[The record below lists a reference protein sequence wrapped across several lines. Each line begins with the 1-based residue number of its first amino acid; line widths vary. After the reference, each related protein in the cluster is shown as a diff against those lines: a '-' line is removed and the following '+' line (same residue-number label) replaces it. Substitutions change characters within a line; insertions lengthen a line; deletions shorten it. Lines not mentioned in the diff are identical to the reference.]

1 VLEVGAG
8 TGGTSAAVLP
18 ALPADRTSYTFTD
31 VSDFFLSRAAERF
44 AEYGFVRYARFDVE
58 QPADEQ
64 GYEPGSYDLVV
75 AANVLHA
82 TRNLDVTLANVRS
95 LLAPGGTLL
104 AYEGTHHPRWFDTTT
119 GLIEGWQLFED
130 DWRVDVPLIPPA
142 RWSEALQAADFS
154 DVATFPADDA
164 PTAGL
169 LHNVIVARASG
180 VEVAATARR
189 SPGETAQGDAAE
201 VAVTTPAAFDV
212 RAALAEAMPDER
224 HDVVVDAVRRA
235 IAHVLRIADPTR
247 LRRDQPLLDL
257 GFDSLMAVE
266 LRNVLMRWLALDQKL
281 PATLVF
287 DHPTIDAIAVHL
299 EPMLD
304 AGDADTGGEIDSD
317 VGSADTIAGS
327 GARAPLD
334 EATLAGLTDEEV
346 EATLLRKL
354 AEIEK

>member
-1 VLEVGAG
+1 
-8 TGGTSAAVLP
+8 
-18 ALPADRTSYTFTD
+18 
-31 VSDFFLSRAAERF
+31 
-44 AEYGFVRYARFDVE
+44 
-58 QPADEQ
+58 
-64 GYEPGSYDLVV
+64 
-75 AANVLHA
+75 VLHA

-130 DWRVDVPLIPPA
+130 DCRDDVPLIPPS

-154 DVATFPADDA
+154 DVATFPAQDA
-164 PTAGL
+164 PTADL
-169 LHNVIVARASG
+169 LHNVLVARAAG
-180 VEVAATARR
+180 VETVSTARR
-189 SPGETAQGDAAE
+189 SAGVDDHGSDEAAASG
-201 VAVTTPAAFDV
+201 VATPADLDV

-266 LRNVLMRWLALDQKL
+266 LRNVLKQWLELEQKL

-287 DHPTIDAIAVHL
+287 DHPTIDAIAVYL

-304 AGDADTGGEIDSD
+304 DGVAAEQVGTGGT
-317 VGSADTIAGS
+317 SADTIGS
-327 GARAPLD
+327 GGARVPLD
-334 EATLAGLTDEEV
+334 EAALAGLTDEEV
-346 EATLLRKL
+346 EATLRRKL